1 MHQPGADGERGKAPP
16 SISQAPPEACAGRQ
30 NRDRHRI
37 TPIIA
42 NPRRVGAI
50 WGARARV
57 SALSGELRRGERT
70 ARVLSCGTLIKSFYS
85 IPSSVN
91 LFRRVQRTCT
101 VVSRTAS
108 QRRIIYMWGGIIGLI
123 IQLISGAVGGN
134 IAGSALKQ
142 YNLGTLGNSIAG
154 VIGGGVGA
162 QIIGAVVGGGA
173 GADVAGAGGLDI
185 GSIIGQIVS
194 GGVGG
199 GILMVIV
206 GLIKQAMGGQPAS

>member
-1 MHQPGADGERGKAPP
+1 MQWRAYPRY
-16 SISQAPPEACAGRQ
+16 RQ
-30 NRDRHRI
+30 NC
-37 TPIIA
+37 A
-42 NPRRVGAI
+42 
-50 WGARARV
+50 
-57 SALSGELRRGERT
+57 ERT
-70 ARVLSCGTLIKSFYS
+70 DCCFALPFIKSFYS
-85 IPSSVN
+85 IPGSVN
-91 LFRRVQRTCT
+91 LFLRVQRACA
-101 VVSRTAS
+101 VVSRNAS

-142 YNLGTLGNSIAG
+142 YNLGTVGNSIAG

-162 QIIGAVVGGGA
+162 QIIGALVGGGT

-206 GLIKQAMGGQPAS
+206 GLIKQAMGGQATS

>member
-1 MHQPGADGERGKAPP
+1 
-16 SISQAPPEACAGRQ
+16 
-30 NRDRHRI
+30 
-37 TPIIA
+37 
-42 NPRRVGAI
+42 
-50 WGARARV
+50 
-57 SALSGELRRGERT
+57 
-70 ARVLSCGTLIKSFYS
+70 
-85 IPSSVN
+85 
-91 LFRRVQRTCT
+91 
-101 VVSRTAS
+101 
-108 QRRIIYMWGGIIGLI
+108 MWGGIVGLI

-162 QIIGAVVGGGA
+162 QIIGALLGGGT
-173 GADVAGAGGLDI
+173 GADVAGVGSLDI

-194 GGVGG
+194 GGAGG